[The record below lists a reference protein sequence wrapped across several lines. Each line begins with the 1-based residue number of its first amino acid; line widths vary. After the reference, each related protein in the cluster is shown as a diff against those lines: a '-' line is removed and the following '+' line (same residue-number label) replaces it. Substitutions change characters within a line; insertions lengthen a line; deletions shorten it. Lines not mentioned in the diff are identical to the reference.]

1 VLLAEIHGKR
11 LPAAEEQEDW
21 LTSAVF
27 GHLRLV
33 SPPLFWEQLFNRAMS
48 ASAIKRSL
56 VSEMNQRGILFE
68 RYSEL
73 ETRFW
78 TCFPK
83 YGEPDLLLRFT
94 GVGIPPLTVV
104 IEVKLNSGK
113 SGVGSNDQLVRYLQL
128 LRNKEQIPEWNV
140 EDHRVLVYLTRSFA
154 QNEMNESLALA
165 PDDDSNL
172 FGLEWR
178 DILETAQ
185 AFAAKNQLLHEVYRF
200 LRGRGFEAFHGF
212 RELSLPSPLPGGRF
226 YGYKY
231 FQSGAHSLAA
241 YGSTPGRF
249 YER

>member
-1 VLLAEIHGKR
+1 MLLAEVNGKR

-33 SPPLFWEQLFNRAMS
+33 SPPAFWEQLFRRATS
-48 ASAIKRSL
+48 PSGLRASL
-56 VSEMNQRGILFE
+56 VTELNSRGILFE

-83 YGEPDLLLRFT
+83 HGEPDLLLRFT
-94 GVGIPPLTVV
+94 GVGVLPLTVL

-113 SGVGSNDQLVRYLQL
+113 SGIGSNDQLVRYLEL
-128 LRNKEQIPEWNV
+128 LRDREQIPEWNF
-140 EDHRVLVYLTRSFA
+140 EDHRVVVYLTRSFA
-154 QNEMNESLALA
+154 LNEMNASLALA
-165 PDDDSNL
+165 PDDVSNL

-178 DILETAQ
+178 DVLETAQ
-185 AFAAKNQLLHEVYRF
+185 AFSAKDQLLQEVYQF

-212 RELSLPSPLPGGRF
+212 RKASLPSPMPGGTF
-226 YGYKY
+226 YEYKY
-231 FQSGAHSLAA
+231 FQSGAASLAA
-241 YGSTPGRF
+241 YGSAPGGF